1 MKTKTLILTVLTVV
15 GTITGAIAQNQ
26 TEAAASGNW
35 MNSFSTTEY
44 LLMAI
49 TCVMAAVIWV
59 LGKTIKSLSEQLR

>member
-1 MKTKTLILTVLTVV
+1 MKTKNLTLTVLSVV
-15 GTITGAIAQNQ
+15 GTITGSIAQNQ
-26 TEAAASGNW
+26 TEAASGNW

-44 LLMAI
+44 LLMAV